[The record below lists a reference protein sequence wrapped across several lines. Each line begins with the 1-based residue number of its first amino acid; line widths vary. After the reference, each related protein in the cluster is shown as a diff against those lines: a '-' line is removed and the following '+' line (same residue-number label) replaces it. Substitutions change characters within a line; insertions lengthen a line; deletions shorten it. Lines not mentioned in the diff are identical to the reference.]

1 MEPDYVPKYIKL
13 DAILKMM
20 VEQLNLEIDTE
31 AKPLVAK
38 FFDKAIEKAAA
49 ELSTKFK

>member
-1 MEPDYVPKYIKL
+1 MESDYVPKYIKL
-13 DAILKMM
+13 DAILQMM
-20 VEQLNLEIDTE
+20 IEKLNLEIDAE
-31 AKPLVAK
+31 AMPLVAK